1 MLNQTVLVGRIVG
14 KPNINEENGR
24 KSSNLI
30 LAVPR
35 SYKNENGEYD
45 TDFLECT
52 IWNGIAESVCEYC
65 RNGDLVGIKGRLESK
80 TIEKDGQKER
90 KMNIVA
96 EKITYLSSKSKDKE
110 EESEL

>member
-1 MLNQTVLVGRIVG
+1 MLNQAVIVGRIVSTPEMKEESG
-14 KPNINEENGR
+14 K
-24 KSSNLI
+24 KYSNLV

-52 IWNGIAESVCEYC
+52 IWKGIAESVCEYC
-65 RNGDLVGIKGRLESK
+65 MKGDLVGIKGRLENK
-80 TIEKDGQKER
+80 TIEIDGKKET

-96 EKITYLSSKSKDKE
+96 EKITYLSSKSKDKDN
-110 EESEL
+110 EL

>member
-1 MLNQTVLVGRIVG
+1 MLNQTVIVGRIVS
-14 KPNINEENGR
+14 KPEIKEENG
-24 KSSNLI
+24 KKYSKLT
-30 LAVPR
+30 LAVPK

-52 IWNGIAESVCEYC
+52 IWNGIVESVCEYC
-65 RNGDLVGIKGRLESK
+65 KKGDLVGVKGRLESK
-80 TIEKDGQKER
+80 TIEKNGQKER

-110 EESEL
+110 EDNEL